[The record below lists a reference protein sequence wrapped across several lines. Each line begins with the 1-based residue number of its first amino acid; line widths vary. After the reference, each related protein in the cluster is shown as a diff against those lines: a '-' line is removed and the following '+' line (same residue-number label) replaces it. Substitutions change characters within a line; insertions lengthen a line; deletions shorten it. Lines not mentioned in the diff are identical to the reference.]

1 MLRPREQRG
10 AVGELDDLAE
20 IHDRDAPADVLDDG
34 DVVGNEEIREAEFLL
49 QIAKQIDDLRLH
61 RDVERRYRLVANDQ
75 PGVERPRAGD
85 AAALALSAREF
96 VREAVERFRSEA
108 DLAGQHLDP
117 LVERAALRDAV
128 ILQRLADDV
137 ADLEARVQ

>member
-20 IHDRDAPADVLDDG
+20 IHDRDAPADMLDDG

-49 QIAKQIDDLRLH
+49 EIAEQVDDLRLY
-61 RDVERRYRLVANDQ
+61 RDIERGDRLVANDQ
-75 PGVERPRAGD
+75 PGVERQRAGD
-85 AAALALSAREF
+85 ADALALSAREF
-96 VREAVERFRSEA
+96 VREAVERLGPQA

-117 LVERAALRDAV
+117 LVERAALRDAI
-128 ILQRLADDV
+128 ILQGFADDV